1 MADAFRNEHFV
12 PRFRDDFFS
21 ADGELEP
28 PIHHDHQLVRRMDE
42 IIPLASRRVGKYIAG
57 IASPAP
63 VLLDLV
69 TIERQGEFLTGEE

>member
-1 MADAFRNEHFV
+1 
-12 PRFRDDFFS
+12 
-21 ADGELEP
+21 
-28 PIHHDHQLVRRMDE
+28 MDE